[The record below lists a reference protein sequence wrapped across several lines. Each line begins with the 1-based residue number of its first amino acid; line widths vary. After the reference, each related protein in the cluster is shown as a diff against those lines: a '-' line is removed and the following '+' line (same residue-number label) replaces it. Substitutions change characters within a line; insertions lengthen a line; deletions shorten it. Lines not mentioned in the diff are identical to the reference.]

1 MEGWETV
8 EEDCVFSGFLHD
20 RGIHLVG
27 EKVLD
32 PLLPYFF
39 FLSHGYPDIRV
50 YYICI
55 FNSFSNIAFK
65 FYDSSCFLCYFLAF
79 IHNLFWREIL
89 FRSNSSILQAHFG
102 ASYHHGYTHVESGV
116 SHETELDSLQLSKVL
131 FDGKKGCKNLGR
143 VELVRKAIP
152 YRNPT
157 VFCQIFHSFLAKTS
171 VFDAVEH
178 PAKDFGRI
186 ADGFLLSDLR
196 PLGVKIHRV
205 HTQVCS
211 SHFKGTAGSCAGLF
225 EDKGYILSFM
235 DSVAYTFFLHFFEL
249 CSFIKHIS
257 NLFRCK
263 IQKGKKALSFE
274 IYL

>member
-1 MEGWETV
+1 M
-8 EEDCVFSGFLHD
+8 
-20 RGIHLVG
+20 
-27 EKVLD
+27 
-32 PLLPYFF
+32 
-39 FLSHGYPDIRV
+39 
-50 YYICI
+50 
-55 FNSFSNIAFK
+55 
-65 FYDSSCFLCYFLAF
+65 
-79 IHNLFWREIL
+79 
-89 FRSNSSILQAHFG
+89 
-102 ASYHHGYTHVESGV
+102 
-116 SHETELDSLQLSKVL
+116 L

-152 YRNPT
+152 YRNPAI
-157 VFCQIFHSFLAKTS
+157 FCQIFHSFLAKAS
-171 VFDAVEH
+171 VFDAIEH
-178 PAKDFGRI
+178 PAKDFCRI

-225 EDKGYILSFM
+225 EDEGYILSFM

-274 IYL
+274 IYLWHLFFLQDGCYVIDLFFNLFFGCSTIAFPLVYTDLQINSLVDIFFKERGVLFEFIQRHLREH